1 MTQDSTADS
10 DARVRDA
17 ALRSHARERTATA
30 LVALG
35 KALAQEGYHFITPTP
50 ETHRRVV
57 ARRERARD
65 LRDVFGWSLPFL
77 PSLLPARL
85 VELLCDADALVD
97 EGSEL
102 RSRVRFASLGV
113 SLYVHSAYPTEARDA
128 VFFGPDTYRF
138 CSFLQR
144 SVPAARTVV
153 DIGCGSGAGGL
164 VAANKSGATRLVL
177 SDVNDEALAFSRVN
191 VELSRVAGV
200 TSRSIV
206 VETPHSDVLAGVDGE
221 LDLIVAN
228 PPYMRD
234 AAARAY
240 RDGGGAHGE
249 ALSVRI
255 VRDSLARLTPSG
267 VLLLYTGV
275 AIVSGVDVFRASI
288 DELLRGCTFQY
299 EELDPDVFG
308 EQLDQPGYEHVE
320 RIAAIGLTVRR
331 LV

>member
-1 MTQDSTADS
+1 MTSDSAADS
-10 DARVRDA
+10 QARARV
-17 ALRSHARERTATA
+17 ATA
-30 LVALG
+30 LVELG
-35 KALAQEGYHFITPTP
+35 KALAKEEYRFVTPTP
-50 ETHRRVV
+50 ETHRRVI
-57 ARRERARD
+57 ARRARARD
-65 LRDVFGWSLPFL
+65 LRDVFGWSLPFSR
-77 PSLLPARL
+77 SLLPSAL
-85 VELLCDADALVD
+85 VELLRDADALGD

-102 RSRVRFASLGV
+102 RARVRYASLGA
-113 SLYVHSAYPTEARDA
+113 SLYVHSAYPTEAREA

-144 SVPAARTVV
+144 AAPAARTVV

-164 VAANKSGATRLVL
+164 VAAHKSGATRLVL
-177 SDVNDEALAFSRVN
+177 SDVNEQALALARVN

-200 TSRSIV
+200 TSRSLV

-221 LDLIVAN
+221 LDVIVAN

-234 AAARAY
+234 AGARAY

-267 VLLLYTGV
+267 ALLLYTGV
-275 AIVSGVDVFRASI
+275 AIVSGVDVFRAAI
-288 DELLRGCTFQY
+288 DDLLQGCTYQY

-308 EQLDQPGYEHVE
+308 EQLDQPGYEDVE

-331 LV
+331 LA